1 MFFIQLSLDSNHAL
15 ATTRQSCANKKV
27 PIINVRL
34 LADFFFFTGF
44 WPKIAQND
52 PYLLNGIF
60 LWVGPNGKVIAPGVL
75 VICPVDKNRDSQTKK
90 MTFGPNT
97 HFFGMDCTFLSQAAN
112 WSLNNQ
118 HFQHERGVPDMRV
131 PRVLLPPPQKWI
143 FGPKTAKFG
152 PKLVYL
158 AKYFFWPKW
167 SHARKKTM
175 PTR

>member
-1 MFFIQLSLDSNHAL
+1 MSDFWRISFFYGFLAQNRPKWPIPPKRNFSLGWSKWESYSPGCTGDM
-15 ATTRQSCANKKV
+15 SCWQKSRFPNKKW
-27 PIINVRL
+27 L
-34 LADFFFFTGF
+34 LAQI
-44 WPKIAQND
+44 PI
-52 PYLLNGIF
+52 
-60 LWVGPNGKVIAPGVL
+60 
-75 VICPVDKNRDSQTKK
+75 
-90 MTFGPNT
+90 
-97 HFFGMDCTFLSQAAN
+97 FFGMDCTFLSQAAN

-131 PRVLLPPPQKWI
+131 PRVLLPPPKKRI

-175 PTR
+175 PRRWFSVMWVPHK